1 MLCILKHGCI
11 SGCGLNVFND
21 PPMTS
26 LVHLLAASSPR
37 RQTLSMERTAAV
49 ILVRF
54 ERMWN
59 QFIDGKGS
67 FEPFLESYLSRWMH
81 RYPLPDIHIPHS
93 LSTNIHSDQQMM
105 LTTVTPPVPVRIRG
119 ITLDHGLLR
128 TVLER
133 PKDTSFDPW
142 SEEEFVDLQPDGNS
156 FDLMKGMIKTKR

>member
-1 MLCILKHGCI
+1 MLKYCCI

-21 PPMTS
+21 PPLTS

-37 RQTLSMERTAAV
+37 RQALSMERIAAI

-59 QFIDGKGS
+59 QFVDGKGS

-81 RYPLPDIHIPHS
+81 RYPLSDIHSLIHS
-93 LSTNIHSDQQMM
+93 FSTNTHSDQQMM
-105 LTTVTPPVPVRIRG
+105 LTTVSPPVPVRIKG
-119 ITLDHGLLR
+119 ITLDYGLLR

-133 PKDTSFDPW
+133 PKDSFDPW
-142 SEEEFVDLQPDGNS
+142 GEEEEFVDLQPDGNS
-156 FDLMKGMIKTKR
+156 FDLMKGMIQTKR